1 MKTYKIAGNGFVV
14 TMSALAC
21 IRSTYFDT
29 PVVALVGEDWEWL
42 CSFPESSVEITE
54 M

>member
-1 MKTYKIAGNGFVV
+1 MKTYKITGEGFVV
-14 TMSALAC
+14 TMSAFECVNAM
-21 IRSTYFDT
+21 YFDT
-29 PVVALVGEDWEWL
+29 PVVALVNEDWEWL